1 MKHYQKIGALALG
14 ALLTL
19 SCSNND
25 DPDGPVNPNVSDVK
39 VQDFVWKGLNSWYF
53 WQSSVPKLGDK
64 AFSSNS
70 DYVNYLNGKKPSD
83 LFYSLLN
90 DYPNTDRFSWIVED
104 VNELLSG
111 FSGVSKSA
119 GYDFNLYLKDAGNT
133 NVVGIVNYVMPNSP
147 AEKAG
152 IKRGDVL
159 TAVNGAALTVNNY
172 TNLLKDQYSVEIAEK
187 TEVTAS
193 GVVTSGTPKTVNISA
208 VVLEENPVAF
218 AQVLN
223 YDNKKIGY
231 LVYNGF
237 QSNYNDE
244 LNAAFAKL
252 KAGGATELILDLRY
266 NGGGSVSSAV
276 ALGQMI
282 TGQFT
287 GSPFVSLK
295 FNDKHSQ
302 YNETDK
308 LSDKVPLF
316 NYVNGNNQPA
326 GEEAINSLQLK
337 KVYVLTSSGTASASE
352 LTIDGL
358 KPYIDVV
365 TIGGETYGKFVG
377 SITLFDSPSKDYLS
391 YEERNKSHNYAMQ
404 PITFSYF
411 NGKND
416 AHPVKGIVPNYA
428 INPFAYFGK
437 LKEFGN
443 ASDPGLN
450 KALELI
456 LGKVVAKQASRVDFD
471 RSRAFLNSTKTMKKF
486 GTEMYVQPSEMK

>member
-14 ALLTL
+14 ALLAL

-25 DPDGPVNPNVSDVK
+25 DPVTPVDPSVDDTR

-64 AFSSNS
+64 AFSTNS
-70 DYVNYLNGKKPSD
+70 DFKNFLNGKKPND

-104 VNELLSG
+104 VNELLNG

-119 GYDFNLYLKDAGNT
+119 GYDFNLFMKDAGPT

-159 TAVNGAALTVNNY
+159 TGVNGAALTVSNY
-172 TNLLKDQYSVEIAEK
+172 NSLLKDQYTVEIADK
-187 TEVTAS
+187 TEVTSA
-193 GVVTSGTPKTVNISA
+193 GVVTSGTPKTVSISA

-218 AQVLN
+218 TKVLAI
-223 YDNKKIGY
+223 DNKKIGY

-252 KAGGATELILDLRY
+252 KADGATELVLDLRY

-295 FNDKHSQ
+295 FNDKHNQ

-308 LSDKVPLF
+308 LLSKVPIF

-326 GEEAINSLQLK
+326 GEEVINSLQLK
-337 KVYVLTSSGTASASE
+337 KIYVLTSGGTASASE

-358 KPYIDVV
+358 RPYIDVV
-365 TIGGETYGKFVG
+365 TIGAETYGKFVG
-377 SITLFDSPSKDYLS
+377 SITLFDSPTKDYMS
-391 YEERNKSHNYAMQ
+391 FEDRNKSHNWAMQ

-416 AHPVKGIVPNYA
+416 AHPVKGIVPNHA
-428 INPFAYFGK
+428 INGYAYFGK
-437 LKEFGN
+437 MKEFGN
-443 ASDPGLN
+443 SSDPALN

-456 LGKVVAKQASRVDFD
+456 LGRTVAKQSSKVDFEK
-471 RSRAFLNSTKTMKKF
+471 SKAFLNSTKTMKKF
-486 GTEMYVQPSEMK
+486 GTEMYIQPSEMK